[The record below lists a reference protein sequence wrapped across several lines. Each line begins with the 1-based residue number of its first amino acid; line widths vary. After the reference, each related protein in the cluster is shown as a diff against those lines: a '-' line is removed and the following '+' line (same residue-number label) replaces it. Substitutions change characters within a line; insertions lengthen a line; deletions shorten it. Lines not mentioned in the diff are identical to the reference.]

1 MGILQRLSKLK
12 FCRSTLRDN
21 GWKEIF
27 PHQSVLKE
35 SAVPPPKFAVRALT
49 ALTKRGMH
57 RNLPYGGCMVAAMAA
72 RDRGALRTINE
83 WRKAKEAGNDA
94 LAETLA
100 EAPAVVTD
108 GDDNCNGHGPNRPT
122 RPVPGHL
129 DVASALEIAASV
141 HGATGAERTA
151 GQLRARALAI
161 KQAAY
166 GDHHER
172 AARILHSARC
182 KSAFVRAGREGAGD
196 AGAAARSHCERALSI
211 FERGNDGPSFAE
223 LFAMLAQLSAAL
235 RVLGD
240 AGAARALC
248 KLRATWVL
256 VRWSRRHLGRRGAKK
271 ARAERRPHAPTPA
284 ARAGKARRAVCHG
297 KAARNPLRMLP
308 NGSSKTVPTKPRIK
322 ARAKQPAGGEQL

>member
-1 MGILQRLSKLK
+1 
-12 FCRSTLRDN
+12 
-21 GWKEIF
+21 
-27 PHQSVLKE
+27 
-35 SAVPPPKFAVRALT
+35 
-49 ALTKRGMH
+49 MH
-57 RNLPYGGCMVAAMAA
+57 RNLPYGGCMVAAMKA
-72 RDRGALRTINE
+72 RDRGAIQTINE

-94 LAETLA
+94 LAEQLA

-108 GDDNCNGHGPNRPT
+108 GDDNCNGHGPIRPT
-122 RPVPGHL
+122 RPIPGHL

-166 GDHHER
+166 GDHHKR
-172 AARILHSARC
+172 AARILHSARYN
-182 KSAFVRAGREGAGD
+182 SAFACAGREGAGD
-196 AGAAARSHCERALSI
+196 AVTAARRHCERALSI

-248 KLRATWVL
+248 ELRATWML
-256 VRWSRRHLGRRGAKK
+256 VRWSRRHLRRRGAQK

-284 ARAGKARRAVCHG
+284 ARAVGKARRADG
-297 KAARNPLRMLP
+297 RAARNPLRVLS
-308 NGSSKTVPTKPRIK
+308 NGSSKTKTVPTKPRIK